1 MSTIGLRAT
10 PVSMAALAT
19 AGGTV
24 EISRGSNGTGMMY
37 SGPYFGRAPYRAAT
51 SSGTS
56 SRARLASA
64 CAAAIFISM
73 LMVEARTSRAPRK
86 MNGKP
91 RILLTWLG

>member
-1 MSTIGLRAT
+1 MSTIGFRGT
-10 PVSMAALAT
+10 PGSMAAFAT
-19 AGGTV
+19 AGGN
-24 EISRGSNGTGMMY
+24 RGKKPGGEGTRGVY
-37 SGPYFGRAPYRAAT
+37 FGPYFGRAPYRAAT

-64 CAAAIFISM
+64 CAAAIFISI
-73 LMVEARTSRAPRK
+73 LMVEARTSSAPRK